1 MPIDESVVDGV
12 QKINVI
18 DWFLK
23 TKIRI
28 DVENNYNLFLFLSY
42 KLYSEY
48 SSNMIKE
55 VLKYSILSLAI
66 LVVGLFNSD
75 SLFSNEL
82 LLYGFIVLHIVVIA
96 IGTYLFYKKNSN
108 DEKRVA
114 KSIIFFLITE
124 SLTWV
129 LFFVIF
135 NLVWIF
141 SNKK

>member
-1 MPIDESVVDGV
+1 M
-12 QKINVI
+12 
-18 DWFLK
+18 
-23 TKIRI
+23 
-28 DVENNYNLFLFLSY
+28 SY

-55 VLKYSILSLAI
+55 VLKYSMLSLAI

-75 SLFSNEL
+75 SLFSNDL

-96 IGTYLFYKKNSN
+96 IGAYLFYKKNRN

-124 SLTWV
+124 TLTWI

>member
-18 DWFLK
+18 DWLLK

-75 SLFSNEL
+75 SLFSNDL